1 MNRELKKYI
10 YIIATICVVFFVIS
24 IVFKVLP
31 WLLLGGFI
39 SYIIIKIM
47 KFIKIKSGEKDL
59 TEVNTS
65 KDNENNYNTSSD
77 DYINGEVIDVE
88 YEDVDVDNSKD

>member
-10 YIIATICVVFFVIS
+10 YIMGTVCVVFFVIS

-39 SYIIIKIM
+39 AYIIIKIVR
-47 KFIKIKSGEKDL
+47 FIKGKSPQKDPSKFDD
-59 TEVNTS
+59 S
-65 KDNENNYNTSSD
+65 KDNEYSYNVPGDEYT
-77 DYINGEVIDVE
+77 NGEVIDVE
-88 YEDVDVDNSKD
+88 YEDIDDKKD

>member
-10 YIIATICVVFFVIS
+10 YIMGTVCVVFFVIS

-39 SYIIIKIM
+39 AYIIIKIVR
-47 KFIKIKSGEKDL
+47 FIKGKSAEKDL
-59 TEVNTS
+59 SKFNAS

-77 DYINGEVIDVE
+77 DYTTGDVIDVE
-88 YEDVDVDNSKD
+88 YEDIDDKKD